1 MNPFPVPLIAIMTR
15 SLAYYFLVVAASRVV
30 VAASQDEILP
40 LLVIGMGEGGD
51 CSLCRLQAKGLH
63 VKLFISLMEQT
74 SR

>member
-40 LLVIGMGEGGD
+40 LLVIVGMGEGDD

-63 VKLFISLMEQT
+63 VRLLSP
-74 SR
+74 